1 MNDPITSTSP
11 RGMTW
16 ARRKQALARIWRE
29 LRHDRAGFVSL
40 LVLLGFGLVALS
52 APLIADRSLLLAA
65 AGRNNPDL
73 ASPRAQ
79 FLLGTDDIGRD
90 VLAQLV
96 WGSRVS
102 LFIGIFATVVAVVIG
117 SVVGLVAG
125 YVKGKVATVLLAIDE
140 FFLVVPF
147 LPLAIVLAVILGRS
161 PVTLAIVIGI
171 TSWAGSARLVR
182 AQVLTLSERAYVER
196 ARALGAGTW
205 QIIFRHVLPGVTPLI
220 IANATLIVPGAI
232 LTESTLSFLGFGD
245 RLSPSW
251 GKLLDGAQ
259 SSGSIT
265 LNAWWYYLP
274 PGLCI
279 ITVVLAFTLFGR
291 ALERIFDPR
300 LAGR

>member
-1 MNDPITSTSP
+1 MSETTGTTFRS
-11 RGMTW
+11 MTW
-16 ARRKQALARIWRE
+16 ARRRRALSRVWRE
-29 LRHDRAGFVSL
+29 LRRDRPGFIGL
-40 LVLLGFGLVALS
+40 LLLSSFGLFALA
-52 APLIADRSLLLAA
+52 APLIADRSSLLVAS
-65 AGRNNPDL
+65 GRNNPDL
-73 ASPRAQ
+73 APPSAK
-79 FLLGTDDIGRD
+79 FLLGTDEIGRD

-102 LFIGIFATVVAVVIG
+102 LFIGLFATVVAVVIG
-117 SVVGLVAG
+117 SVVGLAAG
-125 YVKGKVATVLLAIDE
+125 YSKGKISTVLLAIDD

-147 LPLAIVLAVILGRS
+147 LPLAIVLAVVLGRS
-161 PVTLAIVIGI
+161 PVTLSIVIGV

-196 ARALGAGTW
+196 ARALGAGS
-205 QIIFRHVLPGVTPLI
+205 RHVIVRHILPGVVPLI
-220 IANATLIVPGAI
+220 IANATLIVPSAI

-279 ITVVLAFTLFGR
+279 ISVVLAFTLLGR

-300 LAGR
+300 LKGR

>member
-1 MNDPITSTSP
+1 MSDSVASISP
-11 RGMTW
+11 HGMTW
-16 ARRKQALARIWRE
+16 ARRKRALARVWRE
-29 LRHDRAGFVSL
+29 LRNDRSGFLGL
-40 LVLLGFGLVALS
+40 LILLGFGLVALC

-73 ASPRAQ
+73 AGPSAK

-90 VLAQLV
+90 ILAQLV

-102 LFIGIFATVVAVVIG
+102 LFIGIFATVVAVLIG
-117 SVVGLVAG
+117 SLVGLVAG
-125 YVKGKVATVLLAIDE
+125 YVKGKVATVLLAIDN

-161 PVTLAIVIGI
+161 PVTLALVIGF

-182 AQVLTLSERAYVER
+182 AQVLSLSERGYVER
-196 ARALGAGTW
+196 ARALGANS
-205 QIIFRHVLPGVTPLI
+205 RHVILRHILPGVAPLI

-279 ITVVLAFTLFGR
+279 VTVVLAFTLFGR

>member
-1 MNDPITSTSP
+1 MQVSP
-11 RGMTW
+11 RQMTW
-16 ARRKQALARIWRE
+16 LRRRRALSRVWRE
-29 LRHDRAGFVSL
+29 LRHDRSGFTGLLL
-40 LVLLGFGLVALS
+40 LVFFGVVAFA
-52 APLIADRSLLLAA
+52 APLIADRSELLAA

-73 ASPRAQ
+73 AAPSAK
-79 FLLGTDDIGRD
+79 FLLGTDEIGRS
-90 VLAQLV
+90 VLSQLV

-102 LFIGIFATVVAVVIG
+102 LFIGLLATVVAVVIG
-117 SVVGLVAG
+117 STVGLISG
-125 YVKGKVATVLLAIDE
+125 YVKGRVGSLLLAIDD

-161 PVTLAIVIGI
+161 PVTLALVIGF

-182 AQVLTLSERAYVER
+182 AQVLSLSERGYVER
-196 ARALGAGTW
+196 ARALGANSRHV
-205 QIIFRHVLPGVTPLI
+205 ILRHVLPGVAPLI

-274 PGLCI
+274 PGFCI

>member
-1 MNDPITSTSP
+1 MSASTGATF
-11 RGMTW
+11 RAMTW
-16 ARRKQALARIWRE
+16 ARRRRALSRVWRE
-29 LRHDRAGFVSL
+29 LRHDRLGFTGL
-40 LVLLGFGLVALS
+40 LILSGFGLFALS
-52 APLIADRSLLLAA
+52 APLIADRSKLLVAS
-65 AGRNNPDL
+65 GRNNPDL
-73 ASPRAQ
+73 AAPSAK
-79 FLLGTDDIGRD
+79 FFLGTDEIGRD

-102 LFIGIFATVVAVVIG
+102 LFIGLFATIVAVVIG
-117 SVVGLVAG
+117 SVVGLAAG
-125 YVKGKVATVLLAIDE
+125 YAKGKLAAVLLAIDD

-147 LPLAIVLAVILGRS
+147 LPLAIVLAVVLGRS
-161 PVTLAIVIGI
+161 PITLSIVIGV
-171 TSWAGSARLVR
+171 TSWAGSARLIR

-196 ARALGAGTW
+196 ARALGASPRHV
-205 QIIFRHVLPGVTPLI
+205 IMRHVLPGVAPLI
-220 IANATLIVPGAI
+220 IANATLIVPSAI

-279 ITVVLAFTLFGR
+279 ISVVLAFTLLGR

-300 LAGR
+300 LKAR